1 MKNSIFLLLLISSI
15 IRGQSKYEKEYR
27 LNEKE
32 VPLKALNFIQQIANK
47 KRLKWYREESSDGE
61 SIEAK
66 FKIAKIKYSIEFD
79 TIGKI
84 EDVEET
90 IELSA
95 LEATLNSKIN
105 KQLEKTF
112 KKYKVI
118 KTQKQLKGE
127 GQELILYFKKETKDF
142 ISGYELVVKGS
153 TEKEVNLYEFF
164 FNKKGVLTSQRR
176 IIIKSSV
183 HLEY

>member
-1 MKNSIFLLLLISSI
+1 MKNSIFLLLLITSV

-32 VPLKALNFIQQIANK
+32 VPLKALSFIQKVENK
-47 KRLKWYREESSDGE
+47 KRLKWYREEGSDGE

-66 FKIAKIKYSIEFD
+66 FKIAKTKYSIEFD

-84 EDVEET
+84 EDIEES

-95 LEATLNSKIN
+95 LEVTLNSKIN

-112 KKYKVI
+112 KKYKVV

-127 GQELILYFKKETKDF
+127 EQELIFYFQKEGKEF

-153 TEKEVNLYEFF
+153 TEKDVNLYELF
-164 FNKKGVLTSQRR
+164 FNEKGILTSQRK